1 MHTFFEKT
9 RVGRGFAR
17 GWATARQMQA
27 ARDER
32 GFMLIEVMISAMLV
46 ALIAVG
52 TFSAFDVSGRVQ
64 SDERDRAQA
73 VTLAQQD
80 EERLRGLTSAELS
93 SLNEESTT
101 TLQKVKYTI
110 VSKATFVSDTSGSE
124 SCGGG
129 SEESADYFKTT
140 SEVKWP
146 AIGKRPPIVQTGLVA
161 PPAGGELEVLIS
173 DGRGGFTSGMNVTGT
188 GPAGFSGITSSSGC
202 LIFGPLEEGTYN
214 VNASQ
219 TGFVGL
225 NGETEVPTAS
235 RPESVTGQT
244 TTTDSLVFN
253 KAGKIEAKPET
264 APSSL
269 GGAQTLNVV
278 AGQTGLT
285 NGTGFRTLLTTVA
298 GYTTT
303 TPIASPQ
310 TFFPFPSGYTIYA
323 GTCLANAPSAF
334 GASNRSTPILE
345 PGGTVS
351 EKVIEPGMIVL
362 LYEGTSSVK
371 KSLISKPEIWI
382 KDTDTGSGCNTTSY
396 KVNTLTTP
404 TTTTGD
410 LEKPGLPYGNYT
422 ICANFQKSSKPFHA
436 TTTTTIENKNIT
448 AGTKVELY
456 EGGSSPEVTSNS
468 CP

>member
-1 MHTFFEKT
+1 MRTFFEKT
-9 RVGRGFAR
+9 GVGRGFAR
-17 GWATARQMQA
+17 GWATASRSQRA
-27 ARDER
+27 SDER
-32 GFMLIEVMISAMLV
+32 GFLLIEVMISALLV

-93 SLNEESTT
+93 SLNEENTV
-101 TLQKVKYTI
+101 TLQKVKYKVI
-110 VSKATFVSDTSGSE
+110 SSATFVSDTSGAE
-124 SCGGG
+124 SCSG
-129 SEESADYFKTT
+129 SGNSADYFKTT
-140 SEVKWP
+140 SEVTW
-146 AIGKRPPIVQTGLVA
+146 ATVGKRPPIVQTGLVA
-161 PPAGGELEVLIS
+161 PPAGGELEVLVS

-188 GPAGFSGITSSSGC
+188 GPAGFSGITSANGC

-219 TGFVGL
+219 TGYVGPE
-225 NGETEVPTAS
+225 GETEVPTAS

-244 TTTDSLVFN
+244 TATDSLVFN

-269 GGAQTLNVV
+269 GGAETLNIV
-278 AGQTGLT
+278 AGQTGLS
-285 NGTGFRTLLTTVA
+285 TGFRNLLTSVS

-323 GTCLANAPSAF
+323 GTCLANAPSNF
-334 GASNRSTPILE
+334 GGTLLSTPTLE

-362 LYEGTSSVK
+362 LYEGTSATK

-396 KVNTLTTP
+396 KVNTVTTP
-404 TTTTGD
+404 NVTTGD
-410 LEKPGLPYGNYT
+410 LEKPGLPYGKYT
-422 ICANFQKSSKPFHA
+422 ICANFLKGSSKFHA
-436 TTTTTIENKNIT
+436 TTTTPIENKNIT

-456 EGGSSPEVTSNS
+456 EGGSSPEVTSGT